1 MISYVRPCVEN
12 SRLEAS
18 AQYTLQQAPPALD
31 QAQGNLQPRP
41 ASAFGRYVRLYRP
54 CFSHRRSR
62 SYLLTRGRST
72 RSVISSGHSAP
83 APARSPPL
91 PPPPPPDPAGWQGDG
106 REMAGRWQGGCAVST
121 MRCTYARRCAPYDA
135 RCTPLPGTPR
145 SSIRRWSRDH
155 AAYPCGRYTP
165 SL

>member
-83 APARSPPL
+83 APARSPPCPHPR
-91 PPPPPPDPAGWQGDG
+91 PPTPRDG
-106 REMAGRWQGGCAVST
+106 SEMAGRWQGEST